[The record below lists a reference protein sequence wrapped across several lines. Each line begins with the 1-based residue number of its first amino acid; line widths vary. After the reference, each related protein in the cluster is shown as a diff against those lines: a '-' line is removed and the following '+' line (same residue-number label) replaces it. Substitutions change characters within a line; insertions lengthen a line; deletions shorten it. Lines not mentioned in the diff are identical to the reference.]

1 MCSLQAVSDIRR
13 QFMERPGD
21 GGPARSAGPAFDLGV
36 GVTGQVSYH
45 TWVGLTSR

>member
-1 MCSLQAVSDIRR
+1 MCSLQAVSDIRG

-36 GVTGQVSYH
+36 GVTGQVSYR
-45 TWVGLTSR
+45 T